1 MSDIRIGI
9 EQLEEPSKSIGKIL
23 IEFYETMKRLEN
35 DKEAGGKQATL
46 IVMTM
51 DEIENLCFGTKL

>member
-1 MSDIRIGI
+1 MSNIRIAI

-35 DKEAGGKQATL
+35 DKEVDGKQATL

-51 DEIENLCFGTKL
+51 NDIENLCFGTKL

>member
-1 MSDIRIGI
+1 MSDIIIGI

-35 DKEAGGKQATL
+35 DKEVEGKQATL

-51 DEIENLCFGTKL
+51 NDIENLCFGTKL

>member
-51 DEIENLCFGTKL
+51 NDIENLFFGSKL

>member
-1 MSDIRIGI
+1 MSDIIIGI

-23 IEFYETMKRLEN
+23 IDFYETMKRLEN
-35 DKEAGGKQATL
+35 DKEVEGKQAVL

-51 DEIENLCFGTKL
+51 NDIENLCFGTKL